1 MYRQENTDRQVTVPM
16 ESRCRFSTFVRRLR
30 MGDGRMSL
38 TPYPEKPYSIS
49 QSMWRDYYR
58 VQMSGRINMFEH
70 PLIGYF
76 CEGDSYS
83 QAFKH
88 FETEGNTDPLVIE

>member
-1 MYRQENTDRQVTVPM
+1 
-16 ESRCRFSTFVRRLR
+16 
-30 MGDGRMSL
+30 MSL

-49 QSMWRDYYR
+49 HSMWCNYYT
-58 VQMSGRINMFEH
+58 VQKSGRINMFEH